1 MTEPLCWISLISPT
15 QNPTPHLTYPPN
27 IPIPK
32 PKIVSFSWERF
43 LRKTWWNPMAE
54 PPVSQQLS
62 LSICTLLWSNLE
74 KTKQL
79 NKRVREKQTDT
90 KASKLASAE
99 EVEETD
105 AEQQNYSLK
114 RRNNLENHIVI
125 ERQLQIQRPK
135 LEGRPQVLPPQTPW
149 LFLHPLKEQPSLLA
163 RHFIFQFLSL
173 ESSSLPSAFP
183 GLVWG
188 GGGFIWGEEDSV
200 S

>member
-1 MTEPLCWISLISPT
+1 
-15 QNPTPHLTYPPN
+15 
-27 IPIPK
+27 
-32 PKIVSFSWERF
+32 
-43 LRKTWWNPMAE
+43 
-54 PPVSQQLS
+54 
-62 LSICTLLWSNLE
+62 SNLE

-135 LEGRPQVLPPQTPW
+135 LEGRPQVLPPQTP
-149 LFLHPLKEQPSLLA
+149 
-163 RHFIFQFLSL
+163 
-173 ESSSLPSAFP
+173 
-183 GLVWG
+183 
-188 GGGFIWGEEDSV
+188 
-200 S
+200 